1 MNNSLFDTIY
11 KEHSTMVY
19 NLGLSYVQNIEDAEE
34 ITQDVFVKVYEK
46 YESFNHNSSIKTW
59 IYRITINS
67 CLDYIKAKKRVKRF
81 GFLSSIFSESNKDA
95 SGLINFNH
103 PGVQLE
109 DKEAT
114 EELFLQINSLPIKQ
128 KTALILKSIDGLSQ
142 KEVAEVMQ
150 VSEKSVES
158 LLSRSRKAL
167 KEKIEKSK
175 GG

>member
-1 MNNSLFDTIY
+1 MNNSLFEQIY
-11 KEHSTMVY
+11 KEHSSMVY

-34 ITQDVFVKVYEK
+34 ITQDVFIKVYEK
-46 YESFNHNSSIKTW
+46 YDSFNHQSSLKTW
-59 IYRITINS
+59 VYRITINKS
-67 CLDYIKAKKRVKRF
+67 LDFIKSKTRVKRF
-81 GFLSSIFSESNKDA
+81 GFLSSIFAENNKDA
-95 SGLINFNH
+95 TGLINFNH

-114 EELFLQINSLPIKQ
+114 IELFLQINSLPEKQ

-158 LLSRSRKAL
+158 LLSRSRKKL
-167 KEKIEKSK
+167 KKKIKKNK
-175 GG
+175 GI